1 MIETSGL
8 TKNYGNQP
16 AVKGLTMS
24 VRQGEVFGFLGP
36 NGAGKSTTIRML
48 CGLLKPTSGVA
59 RVAGFDVVEEPVEVK
74 KRIGYLAEE
83 PFVYEKLTGREFL
96 SFIGD
101 LYGMEKGAAQLEAD
115 RLFELFDLTDKVG
128 EIAENYSHGM
138 RQKLALSG
146 TLLHDPEVL
155 FLDEPTNGL
164 DPRSARIV
172 KELLVK
178 LAERGRT
185 VFLSTHILEIAQH
198 MCDRVGI
205 INEGELI
212 AVGSLE
218 DLRRKAKAGEA
229 SLEDIFLDLTGGPEI
244 AELAN
249 YLSSSAS

>member
-8 TKNYGNQP
+8 TKNYGGQV
-16 AVKGLTMS
+16 AVKGLTLS
-24 VRQGEVFGFLGP
+24 VKPGEVFGFLGP

-48 CGLLKPTSGVA
+48 SGLLRPTSGIGK
-59 RVAGFDVVEEPVEVK
+59 VAGYDVAEEPVEMK

-83 PFVYEKLTGREFL
+83 PFLYDKLIGREFL
-96 SFIGD
+96 RFMGD
-101 LYGMEKGAAQLEAD
+101 LYGMERSATENEGE
-115 RLFELFDLTDKVG
+115 RLFELFDLKAKAK
-128 EIAENYSHGM
+128 EIIESYSHGM

-146 TLLHDPEVL
+146 TLIHDPEVL

-172 KELLVK
+172 KELLVR
-178 LAERGRT
+178 LAKRGRT
-185 VFLSTHILEIAQH
+185 VFLSTHVLEIAQH

-212 AVGSLE
+212 AVGSLG

-229 SLEDIFLDLTGGPEI
+229 SLEDIFLNLTGGPEMS
-244 AELAN
+244 ELAA
-249 YLSSSAS
+249 YLASGFD

>member
-8 TKNYGNQP
+8 TKNYGSHT
-16 AVKGLTMS
+16 AVKSLTLN
-24 VRQGEVFGFLGP
+24 VKAGEVFGFLGP

-48 CGLLKPTSGVA
+48 CGLLNPTSGVA
-59 RVAGFDVVEEPVEVK
+59 RVAGFDISDEPVEVK

-101 LYGMEKGAAQLEAD
+101 LYGLDRASAQVEAD

-146 TLLHDPEVL
+146 TLIHDPEVL

-172 KELLVK
+172 KELLMK

-185 VFLSTHILEIAQH
+185 VFLSTHILEIAEH

-212 AVGSLE
+212 AVGSLQE
-218 DLRRKAKAGEA
+218 LRRKAKAGEA

-244 AELAN
+244 AELAT
-249 YLSSSAS
+249 YLSASPT

>member
-8 TKNYGNQP
+8 TKDYGGQV
-16 AVKGLTMS
+16 AVKGLTLN
-24 VRQGEVFGFLGP
+24 VKAGEVFGFLGP

-59 RVAGFDVVEEPVEVK
+59 RVAGFDIVQEPVEVK
-74 KRIGYLAEE
+74 RRIGYLAEE

-96 SFIGD
+96 TFIAD
-101 LYGMEKGAAQLEAD
+101 LYGMDRTAAQMETD
-115 RLFELFDLTDKVG
+115 RLFELFDLTSKAG
-128 EIAENYSHGM
+128 EIGESYSHGM

-146 TLLHDPEVL
+146 TLIHDPEVL

-172 KELLVK
+172 KELLIK
-178 LAERGRT
+178 LAQKGRT
-185 VFLSTHILEIAQH
+185 VFLSTHILEIAEH

-212 AVGSLE
+212 AVGSLQ
-218 DLRRKAKAGEA
+218 DLRKKAKAGEA
-229 SLEDIFLDLTGGPEI
+229 SLEDIFLELTGGPEI

-249 YLSSSAS
+249 YLSANAN

>member
-8 TKNYGNQP
+8 TKSFGNQV
-16 AVKGLTMS
+16 AVKSLTLS
-24 VRQGEVFGFLGP
+24 VRAGEVFGFLGP

-48 CGLLKPTSGVA
+48 SGLLKPSSGRA
-59 RVAGFDVVEEPVEVK
+59 KVAGYDVAEEPVEMK

-83 PFVYEKLTGREFL
+83 PFLYDKLTGQEFL
-96 SFIGD
+96 RFMGD
-101 LYGMEKGAAQLEAD
+101 LYGMERRAAENEAE
-115 RLFELFDLTDKVG
+115 RLFELFDLKAKAK
-128 EIAENYSHGM
+128 EIIENYSHGM
-138 RQKLALSG
+138 RQKLALAG
-146 TLLHDPEVL
+146 TLIHDPEVL

-185 VFLSTHILEIAQH
+185 VFLSTHVLEIAQH

-205 INEGELI
+205 ISEGELI
-212 AVGSLE
+212 AVGSLS

-229 SLEDIFLDLTGGPEI
+229 SLEDIFLNLTGGPEMS
-244 AELAN
+244 ELAA
-249 YLSSSAS
+249 YLATGFD

>member
-8 TKNYGNQP
+8 TKHYGSHL
-16 AVKGLTMS
+16 AVKGLTLS

-36 NGAGKSTTIRML
+36 NGAGKTTTIRML

-59 RVAGFDVVEEPVEVK
+59 RVGGFDVVEEPVEVK

-83 PFVYEKLTGREFL
+83 PFIYEKLTGREFL
-96 SFIGD
+96 SFIAD
-101 LYGMEKGAAQLEAD
+101 LYGMEKGPAQLEAD

-146 TLLHDPEVL
+146 TLIHDPEVL
-155 FLDEPTNGL
+155 FLDEPTNGM

-218 DLRRKAKAGEA
+218 DLRKKAKAGEA